1 MVMRVLRKLG
11 GVTIAIFAYRLGD
24 CTIIILM
31 TYLSSPFVEIAKL
44 WQDIAK
50 NVFAES
56 QDWKNRLLAELM
68 R

>member
-1 MVMRVLRKLG
+1 MRVLRKLG
-11 GVTIAIFAYRLGD
+11 GVTIAIFTYRLGD

-31 TYLSSPFVEIAKL
+31 TYQSSPFVEIAKL
-44 WQDIAK
+44 WQNIAK